1 MTCLSTHATEK
12 SIGTV
17 HLHSVLHVETVR
29 YCFPLSDRPTS
40 PTGPPL
46 LIFLGGGWRSNR
58 VSVKAAVCLRS
69 PFHTLLH
76 TEPVVLFTWPAAPI
90 LPS

>member
-29 YCFPLSDRPTS
+29 YCFPLSGRPT
-40 PTGPPL
+40 L
-46 LIFLGGGWRSNR
+46 LRGRLCLKYFFWGGGGG
-58 VSVKAAVCLRS
+58 AI
-69 PFHTLLH
+69 
-76 TEPVVLFTWPAAPI
+76 E
-90 LPS
+90 